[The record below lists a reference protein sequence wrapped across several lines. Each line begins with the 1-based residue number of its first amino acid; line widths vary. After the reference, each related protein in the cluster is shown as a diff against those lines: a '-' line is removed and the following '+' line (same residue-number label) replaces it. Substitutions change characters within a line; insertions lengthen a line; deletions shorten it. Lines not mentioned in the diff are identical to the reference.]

1 MKLSASLRVPLL
13 ALLVSLAL
21 AIFHAVPA
29 APVASAPDTAA
40 PAPFQKLD
48 IKEIRLDNGLRI
60 FVLERTASPTFAG
73 YFQFGVGGASDP
85 KGRTGIAHL
94 LEHMMF
100 KGTTNVGTLDPS
112 AEVPLMKHLSDLW
125 HQLDRELDRSED
137 PFQKPDPGKIE
148 ALKKEIEKVSE
159 DHKKLVVKNEYDE
172 LMTRAGAVSEN
183 ASTGNDTTNY
193 FIQLPA
199 NHLELWFRLESDRL
213 LHPVFR
219 EFWSER
225 DVVHEER
232 RMATENQAEGMA
244 EEQLEALIFMA
255 HPYRNPVVGWPRD
268 VARLKE
274 EDALAYFRTYYSPS
288 NCIMVIAGDVK
299 ASEVERLA
307 RKYLGKW
314 KRQEI
319 PSPDITAEPEQ
330 KGERRGVVEF
340 DANPALILGWITVPK
355 GHPDQYAL
363 DLLARILGG
372 LNSSRLDKTVVQEER
387 IASRVGSYHDSRK
400 WGGYLSVSG
409 YLKGDN
415 TIAELESAVDREIR
429 KIQTDGIRP
438 EELERAKIRTE
449 AGRVRGL
456 KSNLGQAWR
465 IANAVGTAGTPDYL
479 YEYEARVNAVTAAEV
494 QAAAKKY
501 LVPDRKSAVEVRKVP
516 GASGAPSEP
525 EEDMEHRG
533 GGPAERGAKHS
544 KGFTEAMALIRDARP
559 LTLRIPEIGKGV
571 DRVVLPCGATV
582 FIKEDH
588 SAPSVDM
595 HFVWLGGSNTT
606 PVSGLAP
613 FDLASQL
620 LTEGGTADL
629 DPIALEER
637 KERLGMSFGLNVGGT
652 ESGASFWSLKRNFP
666 ESFALAMD
674 ILMRPRLD
682 RKRLDTIRGQYIDDM
697 KRRYDYPDYGVY
709 LVQNHVIYG
718 DHPRLGYQA
727 SRKEIEAVTP
737 EAIGKIARRYLGR
750 DNLYITAVGD
760 FDKKEILDLIEK
772 TFTPWRTAE
781 DRKREFITRDP
792 VIRPGLYLLEKE
804 VSAPAV
810 GVSHQ
815 IAVDRRAPLEDHA
828 ALEILND
835 ILGGSG
841 FRSRLMERL
850 RSDEGL
856 TYGIYSYISH
866 EGRPGVPGQI
876 DSSYE
881 TKKASV
887 ARSIG
892 SVVEEFQ
899 KMAVGQVTPAEVQ
912 EQIDAW
918 RNRFVFQFTNEFYS
932 VSRLMEQ
939 ELDDRPY
946 DYDRQLLE
954 AVQKV
959 SPADVE
965 RVAKKYLKP
974 ENLTISVFGLLTEED
989 RKALAEKY
997 KVTVLPRE
1005 EVFRGGYDEPEKEK
1019 GGKK

>member
-1 MKLSASLRVPLL
+1 MKLPASLRVLFLVLL
-13 ALLVSLAL
+13 ASLAL
-21 AIFHAVPA
+21 PALNAVVA
-29 APVASAPDTAA
+29 APGTAA
-40 PAPFQKLD
+40 PAAAAPAPPQKLD
-48 IKEIRLDNGLRI
+48 IKEIRLENGLRV
-60 FVLERTASPTFAG
+60 FVLERTTSPTFAG
-73 YFQFGVGGASDP
+73 YYQFGVGGASDP

-112 AEVPLMKHLSDLW
+112 AEAPLMKRLSDLW

-148 ALKKEIEKVSE
+148 ALKKEIEKVSA
-159 DHKKLVVKNEYDE
+159 DQKKLIAKNEFDE

-193 FIQLPA
+193 YIQLPS
-199 NHLELWFRLESDRL
+199 NHLELWFRLESDRI

-232 RMATENQAEGMA
+232 RMRTENQAEGLA
-244 EEQLEALIFMA
+244 DEQLEGLVFMA

-299 ASEVERLA
+299 APEVERLA
-307 RKYLGKW
+307 RKYFGKW
-314 KRQEI
+314 RRQEI
-319 PSPDITAEPEQ
+319 PSPAITAEPEQ

-340 DANPALILGWITVPK
+340 DANPSLFLGWITVPK

-372 LNSSRLDKTVVQEER
+372 LNSSRLDKTIVQEER
-387 IASRVGSYHDSRK
+387 IASRVSSYHESRK
-400 WGGYLSVSG
+400 WGGYLAASG
-409 YLKGDN
+409 YLKGDH
-415 TIAELESAVDREIR
+415 TIAELESAIDREIR
-429 KIQTDGIRP
+429 KIQQDGVAP
-438 EELERAKIRTE
+438 EEMERAKIRTE
-449 AGRVRGL
+449 AGRVRSL

-465 IANAVGTAGTPDYL
+465 IGNAVGTAGTPDYL
-479 YEYEARVNAVTAAEV
+479 YEYEARVNAVTTAEV

-501 LVPDRKSAVEVRKVP
+501 LLPGRKSAVEVRKIP
-516 GASGAPSEP
+516 GASGAPSGP
-525 EEDMEHRG
+525 EEDTHHRG
-533 GGPAERGAKHS
+533 GGPGERGAKHS
-544 KGFTEAMALIRDARP
+544 KGFEESMALIRNAKP
-559 LTLRIPEIGKGV
+559 LTLRIPEIGKEV
-571 DRVVLPCGATV
+571 DRVVLPCGVTV
-582 FIKEDH
+582 FVREDH

-595 HFVWLGGSNTT
+595 QFVWLGGANTT
-606 PVSGLAP
+606 PVSELAP

-620 LTEGGTADL
+620 LTEGGTEDL

-637 KERLGMSFGLNVGGT
+637 KERLGMSFGLYVGDT
-652 ESGASFWSLKRNFP
+652 QSGASFWSLKRNFSD
-666 ESFALAMD
+666 SFALAMD

-682 RKRLDTIRGQYIDDM
+682 RKRLQTIRGQYIDDM
-697 KRRYDYPDYGVY
+697 RRRYDYPGYGVY
-709 LVQNHVIYG
+709 LVQNHVING

-727 SRKEIEAVTP
+727 SKKEIQAVTP
-737 EAIGKIARRYLGR
+737 EAIGKIARRYMGR
-750 DNLYITAVGD
+750 DNLYVTAVGD
-760 FDKKEILDLIEK
+760 FDKKEILDLIQK
-772 TFTPWRTAE
+772 TFASWRVAG
-781 DRKREFITRDP
+781 DKKREFITRDP
-792 VIRPGLYLLEKE
+792 VIRPGVYLVEKE

-810 GVSHQ
+810 GVTHQ
-815 IAVDRRAPLEDHA
+815 IAVDRRAPMEDHA
-828 ALEILND
+828 AIEILND

-856 TYGIYSYISH
+856 TYGIYSYITH
-866 EGRPGVPGQI
+866 DGRPGVPGQI
-876 DSSYE
+876 VSSYE
-881 TKKASV
+881 TKKVSV

-892 SVVEEFQ
+892 SVMEEFQ
-899 KMAVGQVTPAEVQ
+899 KMAEGKVSQAEVQ

-946 DYDRQLLE
+946 DYDRQLLD

-959 SPADVE
+959 TPADVE

-974 ENLTISVFGLLTEED
+974 ENLTISVFGVLTDED
-989 RKALAEKY
+989 RKTLDGKY

-1005 EVFRGGYDEPEKEK
+1005 EVFRGGYDEPEKPK
-1019 GGKK
+1019 GGGK